1 MYGCVFG
8 LTPHFSKQVDKD
20 KVASIIALALR
31 KQEGTSPVNSQ
42 SGTLSQDW
50 SNDPDRRSKTSLST
64 GSFTGLGKSYHYIAF
79 EIT

>member
-1 MYGCVFG
+1 MG
-8 LTPHFSKQVDKD
+8 LTPFVSKQVDKD

-50 SNDPDRRSKTSLST
+50 SNEADRRSKVSLSMT
-64 GSFTGLGKSYHYIAF
+64 GTSTGIGKCLDIKRR
-79 EIT
+79 IL